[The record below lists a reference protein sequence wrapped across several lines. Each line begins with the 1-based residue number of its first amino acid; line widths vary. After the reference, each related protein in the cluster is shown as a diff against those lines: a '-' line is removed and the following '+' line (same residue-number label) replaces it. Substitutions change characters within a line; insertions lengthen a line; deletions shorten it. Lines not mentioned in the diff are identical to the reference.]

1 MVWERF
7 PVFLFMFSYAR
18 EIFFLLISDLF
29 YTMKKKIFNFLLF
42 FFMSRIPILQSQK
55 TKMSKLKIWRLFF
68 EELGSALMM
77 EWFQDCPSNFKMC
90 HDKKNKSYSYRKK
103 VNEQETITMWKK
115 YNDNRWTF
123 NDKNNQQNFKND
135 HSNYWNF
142 AKDKITL

>member
-1 MVWERF
+1 MHEK
-7 PVFLFMFSYAR
+7 S
-18 EIFFLLISDLF
+18 
-29 YTMKKKIFNFLLF
+29 F
-42 FFMSRIPILQSQK
+42 FFVNFRFILYYQKENLHFFYYFFSCHKYRFSCHKKRKWVNSKFDDYFLKNLDLLWWWSDSRIVRAI
-55 TKMSKLKIWRLFF
+55 
-68 EELGSALMM
+68 
-77 EWFQDCPSNFKMC
+77 FKMC

-115 YNDNRWTF
+115 YNRWTF